1 MRAEQSR
8 LCRKLK
14 RPVFFLTRDR
24 PVLELLVQ
32 IARSMKPD
40 SEFSQRSHT
49 EQETESSML
58 GFCISPDAFL
68 PGQAKIGTGN
78 RAHRLDLGVH
88 GVRKLVQPQGE
99 WQVLFHCRLWML
111 DYDSLRLSSPKM
123 NKNGMHPC
131 IDKCV
136 YTCAHAHALTP
147 LLKVTV
153 RGSHEANYIWQEW
166 R

>member
-1 MRAEQSR
+1 
-8 LCRKLK
+8 
-14 RPVFFLTRDR
+14 
-24 PVLELLVQ
+24 
-32 IARSMKPD
+32 MKPD

-123 NKNGMHPC
+123 NKNGTHPC